1 MQNDLLPIDLV
12 LPELVRTLEESLTV
26 ILQAEPGAGKTTRVP
41 LALMGQ
47 NYINGKILL
56 LEPRRIAARAAAKF
70 MAQTLNERVGERI
83 GYSMRME
90 RRVTQATQV
99 EVITEGLL
107 VRRLLQDPELTGV
120 SLVIFDEFHERSIHT
135 DLGLALCREVAALR
149 DTPLR
154 LLVMSA
160 TLDTEQLSRQL
171 DNAPVISSPGRSFPI
186 EIKRSAAAISRH
198 ELFSEL
204 QRRCRSALAIDGDV
218 LVFLPGRAEINQLSR
233 QLSELWHDRTDI
245 EVIPLYSGVSD
256 SILKQLFDTP
266 QAGVKRFILATS
278 IAQTSVTLPSVTC
291 VIDSGLERRPKYN
304 PKLGISRLATERI
317 SAATATQRAGRAG
330 RVQAGSC
337 FQLWSDE
344 QHRQLRDHDR
354 PQICDIDLSDTALLL
369 LNWGVHQLH
378 DLEWIEPPT
387 ETLWRAAQE
396 LLHSLGAISR
406 QSNRPVLTDLGRRM
420 SKIPTE
426 PRIARLLLAA
436 EELQSVQL
444 GAQIAALLS
453 DPPKGRESDLK
464 RLLESSFKTEPRNK
478 QMQRLSERL
487 MQLVSHDRSNP
498 DADSDPGKVDI
509 AALLL
514 PAFADRI
521 AQRTDQANGRYRL
534 GNGTALRLDPVDP
547 LCRFEYL
554 ICLDIGGR
562 EESADLRLSLACPTS
577 VQQIHAQLQSQIR
590 QEQQLRW
597 EGETLRAVGVELLG
611 KLELVRKESSAVSDE
626 ALSQAWCDRL
636 KRDGLTLLPH
646 WQKLNPWLA
655 RLRYLQTH
663 QDCATEAL
671 DLPALTDTALLEQIE
686 CWLGPSLR
694 GVYRVTDLAKID
706 LKTQLLTL
714 LPWQITQWLEHY
726 TPASY
731 ITPSGRKLAI
741 DYQGELPSISV
752 KLQEMFGC
760 KTTPTTGLGLP
771 IRVELLSPAGRPLAM
786 TTDLS
791 HFWLHTYAEVRK
803 ENRGRY
809 SKHPWPEDPL
819 SAEATQLTN
828 AAIRRRNAE

>member
-12 LPELVRTLEESLTV
+12 LPELVRTLEESRTV

-56 LEPRRIAARAAAKF
+56 LEPRRIAARAAAQF

-90 RRVTQATQV
+90 RCVSQATQV

-171 DNAPVISSPGRSFPI
+171 DSAPVISSPGRSFPI
-186 EIKRSAAAISRH
+186 EIKRSATAISRQ
-198 ELFSEL
+198 ELMSEL
-204 QRRCRSALAIDGDV
+204 QRRCRLAVEIDGDV
-218 LVFLPGRAEINQLSR
+218 LVFLPGRAEINQLSHR
-233 QLSELWHDRTDI
+233 LAELWHDRTDI

-256 SILKQLFDTP
+256 STLKQLFEAP
-266 QAGVKRFILATS
+266 PAGGQRFILATS

-317 SAATATQRAGRAG
+317 STATATQRAGRAG

-344 QHRQLRDHDR
+344 QHRQLRDNDR

-369 LNWGVHQLH
+369 LSWGVHQLQ
-378 DLEWIEPPT
+378 DLEWISRPP
-387 ETLWRAAQE
+387 ETLWRAALE
-396 LLHSLGAISR
+396 MLESLDAISWR
-406 QSNRPVLTDLGRRM
+406 SDRPVLTDLGRRM

-436 EELQSVQL
+436 QELQSVEL

-453 DPPKGRESDLK
+453 DPPRGRESDLG

-487 MQLVSHDRSNP
+487 MQLVSHEQSNP
-498 DADSDPGKVDI
+498 DPEMVDI

-521 AQRTDQANGRYRL
+521 AQRSDQANGRYRL

-577 VQQIHAQLQSQIR
+577 AQQIRAQLQSQIR
-590 QEQQLRW
+590 LEQQLRW
-597 EGETLRAVGVELLG
+597 EGETLRAVDVERLG
-611 KLELVRKESSAVSDE
+611 KLELARKESSAVSDE
-626 ALSQAWCDRL
+626 ALGRAWCDRL
-636 KRDGLTLLPH
+636 KRDGLTLLPQ
-646 WQKLNPWLA
+646 WQKLTPWLA

-671 DLPALTDTALLEQIE
+671 DLPALTDTALLEQLDS
-686 CWLGPSLR
+686 WLGPSLR
-694 GVYRVTDLAKID
+694 GVNRVTDLAKID

-726 TPASY
+726 TPATFT
-731 ITPSGRKLAI
+731 TPSGRKVVI
-741 DYQGELPSISV
+741 DYEAELPRISV

-760 KTTPTTGLGLP
+760 RTTPTTGLGLP
-771 IRVELLSPAGRPLAM
+771 IRVELLSPAGRPLAI

-791 HFWLHTYAEVRK
+791 HFWLHTYADVRK

-819 SAEATQLTN
+819 SAEATLLTN